1 MRFKTGQPH
10 HAIHEDLVNH
20 IWIHAGNNHVTN
32 SGNNP
37 V

>member
-10 HAIHEDLVNH
+10 HAIYEDLVNH